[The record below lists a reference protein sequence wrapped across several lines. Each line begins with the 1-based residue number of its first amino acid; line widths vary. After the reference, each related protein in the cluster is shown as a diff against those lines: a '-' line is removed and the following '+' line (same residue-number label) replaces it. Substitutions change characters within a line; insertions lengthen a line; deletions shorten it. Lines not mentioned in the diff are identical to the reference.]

1 MRTLVLLFLLVVAAH
16 AEPLQLDFQGL
27 SVRLYP
33 DVLYWD
39 DGKYQITY
47 DFPNLRVYSETAEG
61 VDNSSLYA
69 RVGGREIEFLN
80 RLQLRKALNAAN
92 VTEPSMTVPQ
102 LEHLF
107 SLRDPKSK
115 TNLSFDGLK
124 VKSGKD
130 VLLEWSKDGLPVDP
144 ETARLYVRFLRYY
157 VGGHPDALQML
168 QKRKVIPKTL
178 TITQLN
184 VKDKRVTR
192 LTLLKNSVPGP
203 PALPTGSPPVPASPV
218 ARLLAQAATLTL
230 APDYA
235 LKEARQLFSEKRYL
249 QSFLRYFDNGLSLG
263 GELAPDFKAKA
274 AVMRQDPDVEKLT
287 AALQANDAAGLQAME
302 APAGDVSYIV
312 KVFRG
317 GLIMENDP
325 ETAYKLYVEALEAQ
339 PSLSGAWKDLGEIY
353 YRTFEA
359 VDAWRCWDTARRL
372 APRHQLLEEVNAL
385 ETRLRGTYP
394 DYF

>member
-1 MRTLVLLFLLVVAAH
+1 MRALVLLFLLVAAAH
-16 AEPLQLDFQGL
+16 ADPLQLDFQGL

-33 DVLYWD
+33 EVLYYD
-39 DGKYQITY
+39 DGKYKVTY
-47 DFPNLRVYSETAEG
+47 DFPTLRVYSESKEG

-80 RLQLRKALNAAN
+80 RLQMRKALSAAN

-107 SLRDPKSK
+107 SLRDPQSK
-115 TNLSFDGLK
+115 TNLSFDGLT
-124 VKSGKD
+124 VKSGKA
-130 VLLEWSKDGLPVDP
+130 VLLEWSKDGLAVDP

-168 QKRKVIPKTL
+168 QKRNMIPKTL

-184 VKDKRVTR
+184 VKNKRVTK

-203 PALPTGSPPVPASPV
+203 PSLPNGSPPIATSPV
-218 ARLLAQAATLTL
+218 AKLLSQAATITL
-230 APDYA
+230 APDYG
-235 LKEARQLFSEKRYL
+235 LKEARQRFSEKQYL

-274 AVMRQDPDVEKLT
+274 AIMRQDPEVEKLT
-287 AALQANDAAGLQAME
+287 AALQGNDAAGLQAIE
-302 APAGDVSYIV
+302 GPAGDMSYVV

-317 GLIMENDP
+317 GLIMENEP

-339 PSLSGAWKDLGEIY
+339 PGLSGAWKDLGEIY

-372 APRHQLLEEVNAL
+372 APQHQLLQEVKAL

-394 DYF
+394 EYF